1 MKIKIN
7 YEILSTKLIQE
18 CTFKKFYSIIQF
30 LVWNYNNSMIYM
42 KKLNSDIQL
51 SQMNK
56 NINFY

>member
-18 CTFKKFYSIIQF
+18 ITFKKFYSSIQF
-30 LVWNYNNSMIYM
+30 LVWNYNNSILYM